1 MSIELLRISEN
12 DDENVSFIMEKG
24 IEYFFIIK
32 NGIRAGIYAVIK
44 ITDDMCE
51 VALTIFKKSRYKV
64 ISRNSICFLIDFPF
78 SLGFKKVITWSK
90 MNTWINLLNKFE
102 YYGIYK
108 IDNPAYDLDSN
119 KIWFGKE
126 IGFKNV

>member
-1 MSIELLRISEN
+1 MIDLMKIEKE
-12 DDENVSFIMEKG
+12 DYQEVPFIMEKG
-24 IEYFFIIK
+24 VEYFFIIK

-44 ITDDMCE
+44 ITDDICE
-51 VALTIFKKSRYKV
+51 IALTIFKKSRYTV
-64 ISRNSICFLIDFPF
+64 ISRNSICFFIDFPF

-90 MNTWINLLNKFE
+90 MKTWINLLNKFE

-108 IDNPAYDLDSN
+108 IDKPDYDSDIK

-126 IGFKNV
+126 IGASNV